1 MALYEITSE
10 DLPLDFECTM
20 ENNFVERTIRN
31 AKNLLMCR
39 RGEIP
44 MDQQRGLDQSIL
56 DLPFNQANELI
67 TAELDRVM
75 LWEPDVEVDSAWL
88 ERDERGETIVHCVID
103 VVFEED

>member
-1 MALYEITSE
+1 MALYEVNTL

-20 ENNFVERTIRN
+20 ESDVLERTIRN

-44 MDQQRGLDQSIL
+44 FDRQRGLDPAIF
-56 DLPFNQANELI
+56 DMPFSEAQRLI
-67 TAELDRVM
+67 TAECDRVM

-88 ERDERGETIVHCVID
+88 ERDDDGETIVHCIIQVM
-103 VVFEED
+103 FEE